1 MTYLL
6 RVCVDAGD
14 EMLRNPDVAV
24 VYLAGAAA
32 AGEDIL
38 RGGNSDKIIRAQGEK
53 CIKSKNRHLKINKE
67 AAIKMAFLDLHTFLV
82 SPLVPEVRL
91 YLFLG
96 EDIHYELRPNKNR
109 VVEPFCTSSLTSLN
123 VLRSFFRPFKENART
138 PRLCLYCR
146 DDWEMS
152 CRSLLQHKSAMRVI
166 SPQIC
171 FLYLTF
177 RFMLTSHGKG
187 SVGKENLPDSS

>member
-1 MTYLL
+1 
-6 RVCVDAGD
+6 
-14 EMLRNPDVAV
+14 
-24 VYLAGAAA
+24 
-32 AGEDIL
+32 
-38 RGGNSDKIIRAQGEK
+38 
-53 CIKSKNRHLKINKE
+53 
-67 AAIKMAFLDLHTFLV
+67 MAFLDLHTFLV

-187 SVGKENLPDSS
+187 SVGKENLPDSSWGIRPYPCDRSSCEAVKVDIFKILMPKTVSKLVVGRLR